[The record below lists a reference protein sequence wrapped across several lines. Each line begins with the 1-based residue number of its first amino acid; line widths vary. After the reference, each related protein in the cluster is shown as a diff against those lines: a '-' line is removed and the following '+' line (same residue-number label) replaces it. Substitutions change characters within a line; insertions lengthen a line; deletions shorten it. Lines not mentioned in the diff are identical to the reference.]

1 MTPVEAKKLEEKI
14 NRLEKKL
21 NFVIRYITISRQ
33 EESDWLDDPRLAKQL
48 NKLIKQAES
57 DIADGRLEP
66 AETVF
71 KELGV

>member
-21 NFVIRYITISRQ
+21 DFVIRYITISRH
-33 EESDWLDDPRLAKQL
+33 EESDWLDDPRVAKQL

-57 DIADGRLEP
+57 DIADGHLEP